1 MKFYTTLFLFFFCV
15 LFFQAEAHVTDI
27 TDSIGDVK
35 IENQQI
41 VFHTKVLGVVKK
53 LKVQR
58 NASKTENYT
67 YQIFEKKG
75 KLVAEYEMEISNK
88 EKRMKEGILSAQIKT
103 LKDNVVHNGNNFL
116 DYHMKSSKDNVDRIL
131 QLDKVVR
138 YLLTYK
144 YL

>member
-1 MKFYTTLFLFFFCV
+1 MKFYTTLILFFFYA
-15 LFFQAEAHVTDI
+15 FIFRAEARVTDL
-27 TDSIGDVK
+27 TDSISDVK

-41 VFHTKVLGVVKK
+41 IFDTKVLGIVRK
-53 LKVQR
+53 LKVHR
-58 NASKTENYT
+58 NTSKTENYT

-75 KLVAEYEMEISNK
+75 KLIAEYEMEISSN
-88 EKRMKEGILSAQIKT
+88 EKKTKEGILSAQIKT

-116 DYHMKSSKDNVDRIL
+116 DYHMKPSKNNVERIL
-131 QLDKVVR
+131 QLDKVIK

>member
-75 KLVAEYEMEISNK
+75 KLIAEYEMEISNK

-116 DYHMKSSKDNVDRIL
+116 DYHVKSSKDNVDRIL